1 LKKNRD
7 RRSEMRTS
15 PPITL
20 PMIAFVVVP
29 WLVLVVGEEIAELP
43 DGTLVEVTAVGVLLE
58 DVEDATGSGAFCWT
72 K

>member
-1 LKKNRD
+1 LKKNRA

-20 PMIAFVVVP
+20 PIIVVEE
-29 WLVLVVGEEIAELP
+29 LGEELVELP

-58 DVEDATGSGAFCWT
+58 DVEDATGSGAFC
-72 K
+72 